1 MKIIKKLIRE
11 PREAEYQSMKVYDDL
26 DEYLKDYNGGKDF
39 VRVGYQDWYKI
50 CVDGQ
55 NYYSFENPY
64 YQDENIM
71 YLDEATYN
79 KLLEYCKKTY
89 SIHAEDLLR
98 TGGVGSRFTGN
109 FSSKREVIDYMYNDE
124 GSWLPQLSKAID
136 EDIQELNKTI
146 EGIENKIKQ
155 LNDEK
160 KTLYDKDYLLSMIK
174 TEYTFDSQFY
184 KSIRK
189 MVGDN
194 K

>member
-1 MKIIKKLIRE
+1 
-11 PREAEYQSMKVYDDL
+11 
-26 DEYLKDYNGGKDF
+26 
-39 VRVGYQDWYKI
+39 
-50 CVDGQ
+50 
-55 NYYSFENPY
+55 
-64 YQDENIM
+64 M

-146 EGIENKIKQ
+146 EGIENEIKR

-189 MVGDN
+189 MVMQLQRN
-194 K
+194 KTNS